1 MLRSLKNF
9 SVEETNPIN
18 YVTKNSAPMLLMHG
32 TNDKIVSPE
41 HTDLLFQAL
50 KNAGVEAE
58 RYLVPNAEHSDDY
71 WLQDE
76 VFEIIVD
83 FLKKYF

>member
-1 MLRSLKNF
+1 
-9 SVEETNPIN
+9 
-18 YVTKNSAPMLLMHG
+18 MLLMHG
-32 TNDKIVSPE
+32 TKDSIVSPE